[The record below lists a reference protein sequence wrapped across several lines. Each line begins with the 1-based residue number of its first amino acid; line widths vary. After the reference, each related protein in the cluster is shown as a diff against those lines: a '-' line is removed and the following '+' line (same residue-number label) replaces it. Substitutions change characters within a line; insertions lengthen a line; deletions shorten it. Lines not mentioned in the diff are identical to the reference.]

1 MTERQAV
8 RWMESAAGRWEKR
21 LTRARE
27 GRLLPWAGL
36 SLALWRLGKGKTLAA
51 GLGLALW
58 CLGKGKTL
66 AAGLGLA
73 LWCLGKG
80 KTLAA
85 RLAAFLLAG
94 GLTALLGRVRP

>member
-27 GRLLPWAGL
+27 GRPLPWAGL
-36 SLALWRLGKGKTLAA
+36 GLALWRLGKDKP
-51 GLGLALW
+51 
-58 CLGKGKTL
+58 
-66 AAGLGLA
+66 
-73 LWCLGKG
+73 
-80 KTLAA
+80 LAA
-85 RLAAFLLAG
+85 RLSGAFLLAG

>member
-21 LTRARE
+21 LTRAWE
-27 GRLLPWAGL
+27 GRPLPWAGL
-36 SLALWRLGKGKTLAA
+36 DLALWR
-51 GLGLALW
+51 
-58 CLGKGKTL
+58 
-66 AAGLGLA
+66 
-73 LWCLGKG
+73 LGKG

-94 GLTALLGRVRP
+94 GLTALLGRARP

>member
-21 LTRARE
+21 LTRTRE
-27 GRLLPWAGL
+27 GRPLPWAGL
-36 SLALWRLGKGKTLAA
+36 DLALWRLGKGKS
-51 GLGLALW
+51 
-58 CLGKGKTL
+58 
-66 AAGLGLA
+66 
-73 LWCLGKG
+73 
-80 KTLAA
+80 LAA

>member
-21 LTRARE
+21 LTRAWE
-27 GRLLPWAGL
+27 GRPLPWAGL
-36 SLALWRLGKGKTLAA
+36 S
-51 GLGLALW
+51 
-58 CLGKGKTL
+58 
-66 AAGLGLA
+66 LA

>member
-8 RWMESAAGRWEKR
+8 RWMDSAAGRWEKR

-27 GRLLPWAGL
+27 GRPLPWAGL
-36 SLALWRLGKGKTLAA
+36 GLALWRLGKGKS
-51 GLGLALW
+51 
-58 CLGKGKTL
+58 
-66 AAGLGLA
+66 
-73 LWCLGKG
+73 
-80 KTLAA
+80 LAA

>member
-21 LTRARE
+21 LTRTRE
-27 GRLLPWAGL
+27 GRPLPWAGL
-36 SLALWRLGKGKTLAA
+36 SLALWRLGKGKS
-51 GLGLALW
+51 
-58 CLGKGKTL
+58 
-66 AAGLGLA
+66 
-73 LWCLGKG
+73 
-80 KTLAA
+80 LAA

>member
-27 GRLLPWAGL
+27 ERPLPWVRLG
-36 SLALWRLGKGKTLAA
+36 LALWRLGKGKS
-51 GLGLALW
+51 
-58 CLGKGKTL
+58 
-66 AAGLGLA
+66 
-73 LWCLGKG
+73 
-80 KTLAA
+80 LAA

-94 GLTALLGRVRP
+94 GLTALLGRARP

>member
-27 GRLLPWAGL
+27 ERPLPW
-36 SLALWRLGKGKTLAA
+36 A
-51 GLGLALW
+51 GLGLALL
-58 CLGKGKTL
+58 CLGKGTVV
-66 AAGLGLA
+66 A
-73 LWCLGKG
+73 W
-80 KTLAA
+80 
-85 RLAAFLLAG
+85 LAAFLLAG

>member
-21 LTRARE
+21 LTRAWE
-27 GRLLPWAGL
+27 GRPLPW
-36 SLALWRLGKGKTLAA
+36 A

-58 CLGKGKTL
+58 R
-66 AAGLGLA
+66 
-73 LWCLGKG
+73 LGKG

>member
-21 LTRARE
+21 LTRAPE
-27 GRLLPWAGL
+27 GRPLPW
-36 SLALWRLGKGKTLAA
+36 A

-58 CLGKGKTL
+58 RPGKGKS
-66 AAGLGLA
+66 
-73 LWCLGKG
+73 
-80 KTLAA
+80 LAA

>member
-27 GRLLPWAGL
+27 RRPLPWAGL
-36 SLALWRLGKGKTLAA
+36 SLALWRLGKGKS
-51 GLGLALW
+51 
-58 CLGKGKTL
+58 
-66 AAGLGLA
+66 
-73 LWCLGKG
+73 
-80 KTLAA
+80 LAA

-94 GLTALLGRVRP
+94 GLTALLGRARP

>member
-27 GRLLPWAGL
+27 GRPLPWAGL
-36 SLALWRLGKGKTLAA
+36 DLALWRLGKGKSLV
-51 GLGLALW
+51 
-58 CLGKGKTL
+58 
-66 AAGLGLA
+66 
-73 LWCLGKG
+73 
-80 KTLAA
+80 A

>member
-21 LTRARE
+21 LTRTRE
-27 GRLLPWAGL
+27 GRPLPW
-36 SLALWRLGKGKTLAA
+36 A

-58 CLGKGKTL
+58 R
-66 AAGLGLA
+66 
-73 LWCLGKG
+73 LGKG

-94 GLTALLGRVRP
+94 GLTALLGRARP

>member
-27 GRLLPWAGL
+27 ERPLPWAGL
-36 SLALWRLGKGKTLAA
+36 SLALWRLGKGKS
-51 GLGLALW
+51 
-58 CLGKGKTL
+58 
-66 AAGLGLA
+66 
-73 LWCLGKG
+73 
-80 KTLAA
+80 LAA

-94 GLTALLGRVRP
+94 GLTALLGRARP

>member
-27 GRLLPWAGL
+27 GRPLPW
-36 SLALWRLGKGKTLAA
+36 A

-58 CLGKGKTL
+58 R
-66 AAGLGLA
+66 
-73 LWCLGKG
+73 LGKG

-94 GLTALLGRVRP
+94 GLTALLGRARP

>member
-27 GRLLPWAGL
+27 GRPLLSW
-36 SLALWRLGKGKTLAA
+36 A

-58 CLGKGKTL
+58 RLGN
-66 AAGLGLA
+66 
-73 LWCLGKG
+73 G

-94 GLTALLGRVRP
+94 GLTALLGRARP

>member
-21 LTRARE
+21 LTRAQE
-27 GRLLPWAGL
+27 GRPLPWAGL
-36 SLALWRLGKGKTLAA
+36 SLALWRLGKGKS
-51 GLGLALW
+51 
-58 CLGKGKTL
+58 
-66 AAGLGLA
+66 
-73 LWCLGKG
+73 
-80 KTLAA
+80 LAA

>member
-21 LTRARE
+21 LTRTRE
-27 GRLLPWAGL
+27 GRPLLSW
-36 SLALWRLGKGKTLAA
+36 A

-58 CLGKGKTL
+58 R
-66 AAGLGLA
+66 
-73 LWCLGKG
+73 LGKG

>member
-21 LTRARE
+21 LTRTRE
-27 GRLLPWAGL
+27 GRPLPW
-36 SLALWRLGKGKTLAA
+36 A

-58 CLGKGKTL
+58 R
-66 AAGLGLA
+66 
-73 LWCLGKG
+73 LGKG

-94 GLTALLGRVRP
+94 GLTTLLGRVRP